1 MSKLLIYVYTAY
13 GMLLYNTAVTIFI
26 FIYMYFVVY
35 RGTVSVTCRCNDIM
49 VDRILFITV
58 YIPVVE
64 YTVNNTV
71 YATKNAFNPTFNK
84 NKFKVGSEYKI
95 RYKRNN
101 NSIAYYYSITAFT
114 MLVILCLISSCLA
127 CLIIM

>member
-13 GMLLYNTAVTIFI
+13 SMLLYNTVVTLFI
-26 FIYMYFVVY
+26 FIYVYFVIY
-35 RGTVSVTCRCNDIM
+35 KGTVCVTCRCTDIM
-49 VDRILFITV
+49 VNRILFMTV

-71 YATKNAFNPTFNK
+71 YVTKNAFNPTFNK
-84 NKFKVGSEYKI
+84 NKFKVDSEYKI

-101 NSIAYYYSITAFT
+101 NSIAYYYSIPALT